1 MFWRRRPPNNSRKI
15 DLFLVGYP
23 TVLNLREWIWEVSC
37 TPQTT
42 EYPHVFTYSL
52 AHFGIVST
60 YFDRMRLNSP
70 RVPFLYAVLSSRT
83 HVDIKWVSNL
93 RLQFNQLGQEKSQ
106 RKVIHLE
113 ILNCINLFTVIERCK
128 GDSFDNLKKISRA
141 ARHDISSLLFL
152 SRLFTRLN
160 HCAANWS
167 LVLI

>member
-42 EYPHVFTYSL
+42 EYPHVFTYLL